1 MSERVIF
8 WQNSEFNV
16 EYQYRDP
23 GNPETDELPYV
34 QGLHQ
39 VTPYG
44 LMLFSLASC
53 TAQVVLGYAGHH
65 NVNLDSVRLDLSYEK
80 NFQDDCDDCLE
91 EKILP
96 ETITGTIDFIGK
108 ISSDEKQKLLNISK
122 RCPIENILKEGI
134 PIRIKLME

>member
-1 MSERVIF
+1 MSERIIF

-23 GNPETDELPYV
+23 ENPESRDLPHV

-53 TAQVVLGYAGHH
+53 TAQVVLSYAKHH
-65 NVNLDSVRLDLSYEK
+65 NLRLESVRIDLSYEK
-80 NFQDDCDDCLE
+80 NFKDDCEDCLE
-91 EKILP
+91 ERILP
-96 ETITGTIDFIGK
+96 EAITGTIDFIGK
-108 ISSDEKQKLLNISK
+108 LNSDERQKLLKISR
-122 RCPIENILKEGI
+122 RCPIENIFEKGI
-134 PIRIKLME
+134 PIQIQLEG